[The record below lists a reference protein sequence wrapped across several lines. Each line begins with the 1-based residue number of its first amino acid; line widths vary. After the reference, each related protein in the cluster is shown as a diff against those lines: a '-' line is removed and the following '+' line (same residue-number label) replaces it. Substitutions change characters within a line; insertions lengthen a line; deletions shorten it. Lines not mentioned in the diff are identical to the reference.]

1 MLPGLFLYEKLYL
14 PITYLKKFFTQE
26 KSLISPSDARPLLR
40 RVELRLSSRHRR
52 RHINVFVRSAAHP
65 YATVG
70 FSDEGQEAEGDC
82 GVGEFLFV
90 WIKTIVEGGE
100 RGRKCGALSVL
111 TEGE

>member
-1 MLPGLFLYEKLYL
+1 M
-14 PITYLKKFFTQE
+14 
-26 KSLISPSDARPLLR
+26 
-40 RVELRLSSRHRR
+40 ELRLSSRHRR
-52 RHINVFVRSAAHP
+52 HIIVFVRSAARSHT

-111 TEGE
+111 TEGEWETLNLDGKIFRGSPP